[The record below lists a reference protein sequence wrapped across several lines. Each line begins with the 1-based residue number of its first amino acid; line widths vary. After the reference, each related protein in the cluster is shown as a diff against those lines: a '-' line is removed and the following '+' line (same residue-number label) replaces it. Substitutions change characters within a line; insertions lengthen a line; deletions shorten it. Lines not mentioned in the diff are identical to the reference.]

1 MLGPRVDGRT
11 PAPARRLAPADREL
25 ERARART
32 QALSLMIG
40 RDPAEGMRDASCAL
54 MQAPYGRSD
63 EPDDSARRAVKG
75 HNLGVDAGTQAP
87 AMSGFRLRLPQPN
100 LPRRRRAGGHRCGE
114 RRGKSDGR
122 GERRGERRGR
132 PDGPGVG
139 SAALPIVGDSV
150 AVAGRWQSGGAGG
163 QALRGHHGA
172 VRAVAA
178 TGRRVVSVAA
188 DRTLRFWCR
197 CRARAAGQL
206 LSPRAGAG
214 PGGERWRAAW
224 RCGPHCGAVC
234 ARGLRRRGGADLGL
248 A

>member
-1 MLGPRVDGRT
+1 MLLESFDL
-11 PAPARRLAPADREL
+11 PAYTTG
-25 ERARART
+25 RART
-32 QALSLMIG
+32 DRRKRGWWLSG
-40 RDPAEGMRDASCAL
+40 AGP
-54 MQAPYGRSD
+54 PRSSRTYRLSGL
-63 EPDDSARRAVKG
+63 P
-75 HNLGVDAGTQAP
+75 DAGNRA
-87 AMSGFRLRLPQPN
+87 RL
-100 LPRRRRAGGHRCGE
+100 RRRARGATGVGVERGGLRV
-114 RRGKSDGR
+114 
-122 GERRGERRGR
+122 RRGERRGR
-132 PDGPGVG
+132 QDGPGVG